1 MPPGVVTRTLA
12 GPDVEVV
19 GVRHVRLVALV
30 IFKLVQALPRTATEV
45 VPVKLVPVTVIVL
58 PAIGPELGDT
68 PVTVGGGTKVYRVLA
83 VLVPPGVVTRTLA
96 VPAVLAGVVQVM
108 LVALTTL
115 KLVQAVPPT
124 VTAVA
129 PVKLVP
135 VRVMLVP
142 PAVGPALGERAV
154 TVGTAAYL

>member
-45 VPVKLVPVTVIVL
+45 APVKLVPVKLVPVTVIVL

-96 VPAVLAGVVQVM
+96 VPAVPSGAVQAM
-108 LVALTTL
+108 LVSLMTL
-115 KLVQAVPPT
+115 W
-124 VTAVA
+124 
-129 PVKLVP
+129 
-135 VRVMLVP
+135 
-142 PAVGPALGERAV
+142 
-154 TVGTAAYL
+154 